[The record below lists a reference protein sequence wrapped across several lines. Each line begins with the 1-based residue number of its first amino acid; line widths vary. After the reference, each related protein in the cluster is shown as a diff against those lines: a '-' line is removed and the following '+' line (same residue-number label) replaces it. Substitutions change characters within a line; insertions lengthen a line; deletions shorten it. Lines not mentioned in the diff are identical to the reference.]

1 MKEELKEIIKELK
14 EVVIEEKLNIL
25 DKDLLEFSIRIMNT
39 NIITIN
45 KPNNKLKNEQSPR
58 EYLENTGGNEL
69 ATKNQISFLI
79 KQGKPVP
86 KGITKKEAYL
96 LIKGIK
102 ENELK

>member
-1 MKEELKEIIKELK
+1 MKQELKNIIKELK

-45 KPNNKLKNEQSPR
+45 KPNKLKNEQSPR

-69 ATKNQISFLI
+69 ATKNQIYALKKAGIEI
-79 KQGKPVP
+79 KEGL
-86 KGITKKEAYL
+86 TKKEAFL
-96 LIKGIK
+96 LIKNIK
-102 ENELK
+102 EK

>member
-1 MKEELKEIIKELK
+1 MKEELKEIIKEMK
-14 EVVIEEKLNIL
+14 EVINDEKLNIL

-45 KPNNKLKNEQSPR
+45 NSRRNLLKNELSPQ

-69 ATKNQISFLI
+69 ATKNQIYALKKAGLEI
-79 KQGKPVP
+79 KEGL
-86 KGITKKEAYL
+86 TKKEAYL

-102 ENELK
+102 EKR

>member
-1 MKEELKEIIKELK
+1 MKEELKEIIKEMK
-14 EVVIEEKLNIL
+14 EVINDEKLNIL

-45 KPNNKLKNEQSPR
+45 NSRKNLLKNELSPR

-69 ATKNQISFLI
+69 ATKNQIYALKKAGLEI
-79 KQGKPVP
+79 KEGL
-86 KGITKKEAYL
+86 TKKEAYL

-102 ENELK
+102 ERT

>member
-1 MKEELKEIIKELK
+1 MKEELKEIIKEMK
-14 EVVIEEKLNIL
+14 EVINDEKLNIL

-39 NIITIN
+39 NFITFNYKKNI
-45 KPNNKLKNEQSPR
+45 LKNEQSPR
-58 EYLENTGGNEL
+58 EYLENTGGKEL

-79 KQGKPVP
+79 KQGTVP

-102 ENELK
+102 ERT

>member
-1 MKEELKEIIKELK
+1 MKQELKNIIKELK
-14 EVVIEEKLNIL
+14 EIVIEEKLNIL

-45 KPNNKLKNEQSPR
+45 KPNKLKNEQSPR

-79 KQGKPVP
+79 KQGTPVP
-86 KGITKKEAYL
+86 KGLTKKEAYL

-102 ENELK
+102 ERT

>member
-1 MKEELKEIIKELK
+1 MKEELKEIIKEMK
-14 EVVIEEKLNIL
+14 EVINDEKLNIL

-45 KPNNKLKNEQSPR
+45 NSRRNLLKNELSPQ
-58 EYLENTGGNEL
+58 EYLENTGGKEL

-79 KQGKPVP
+79 KQGTPVP
-86 KGITKKEAYL
+86 KGLTKKEAYL

-102 ENELK
+102 ERT